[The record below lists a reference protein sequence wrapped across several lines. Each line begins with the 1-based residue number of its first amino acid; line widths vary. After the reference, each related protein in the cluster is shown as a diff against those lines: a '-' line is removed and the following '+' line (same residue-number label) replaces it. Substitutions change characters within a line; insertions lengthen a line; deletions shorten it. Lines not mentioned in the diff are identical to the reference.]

1 MEDQENDVSE
11 TIIVQDCPGL
21 RCGGSGECVMAE
33 YVCDL
38 DVDCLDNGDVKY
50 CTMVNDKM

>member
-1 MEDQENDVSE
+1 MSE